1 MRTEPAR
8 CDEDGNK
15 EAEWRRSRGGSKPTA
30 KCKSHSGSMAGET
43 GVSTSMGLLSVAA
56 MAGAQAAS
64 EQTRLTNTEMF
75 LSRGA
80 LALNLRAQARHVAA
94 GRGGRTRRLLRRSMQ
109 RAGEGRAK
117 PPIGKKCNKLNTEC
131 ELHACPGSPPFPGL
145 GCRKQTTKQQKIE
158 NQQM

>member
-15 EAEWRRSRGGSKPTA
+15 EAEWRRSRGDSKPTA

-64 EQTRLTNTEMF
+64 EQTRLTKTEMF
-75 LSRGA
+75 MSRGV

-94 GRGGRTRRLLRRSMQ
+94 GRGCCCGAGCSTARATAAPRREAASGGGGRR
-109 RAGEGRAK
+109 EK
-117 PPIGKKCNKLNTEC
+117 V
-131 ELHACPGSPPFPGL
+131 
-145 GCRKQTTKQQKIE
+145 
-158 NQQM
+158 

>member
-1 MRTEPAR
+1 MHTEPGR

-64 EQTRLTNTEMF
+64 EQTRLTKTEM
-75 LSRGA
+75 SMSGGA

-94 GRGGRTRRLLRRSMQ
+94 AAAGGGRCKQ
-109 RAGEGRAK
+109 RAHCGGRRERE
-117 PPIGKKCNKLNTEC
+117 LNV
-131 ELHACPGSPPFPGL
+131 AA
-145 GCRKQTTKQQKIE
+145 
-158 NQQM
+158 